1 MSTTEPLLLG
11 FPESLEAARRLAGC
25 ADLPLAG
32 VAVHRFPDG
41 ESKLTLPE
49 IRTPHVILY
58 RSLDRPHDRLVEL
71 LLASRAL
78 RSQGI
83 RRLTLVAPYLCYMR
97 QDRAFE
103 PGELVSQRLIGGWLA
118 ELFDAV
124 ITVDPHLHRISQ
136 LEEAIPLRNAIALSA
151 APAFVEY
158 LRQARGGPDRLLLG
172 PDSESEQWVRGI
184 AEATGLPHAIASKQ
198 RRGDRSVEIA
208 LPADVTFAGRAVIL
222 LDDMASTGRTLAA
235 AAEQARRRGAA
246 EVRVLV
252 THALFVNDS
261 LEHLRGSPITQIGSS
276 DSIPHETNVVSL
288 APWLAVAVRGL
299 IGRQWRFSARI

>member
-1 MSTTEPLLLG
+1 MPTTEPLLLG
-11 FPESLEAARRLAGC
+11 FPESLEAAQRLAQC
-25 ADLPLAG
+25 AGLPLAQ

-41 ESKLTLPE
+41 ESKLTLPA
-49 IRTPHVILY
+49 IVAPQVILY
-58 RSLDRPHDRLVEL
+58 RSLDRPHNKLVEL
-71 LLASRAL
+71 LLVSRAL
-78 RSQGI
+78 RAQGV

-97 QDRAFE
+97 QDQAFA

-124 ITVDPHLHRISQ
+124 ITVDPHLHRISR
-136 LEEAIPLRNAIALSA
+136 LEEAIPLRHAIVLGA

-158 LRQARGGPDRLLLG
+158 LRQAPGGPERLLLG
-172 PDSESEQWVRGI
+172 PDSESEQCVRGI
-184 AEATGLPHAIASKQ
+184 AEAAGLPFAIASKQ
-198 RRGDRSVEIA
+198 RRGDRSVDIT
-208 LPADVTFAGRAVIL
+208 LPEAVDFAGRAVIL

-261 LEHLRGSPITQIGSS
+261 LAHLRAGPITHIGSS
-276 DSIPHETNVVSL
+276 DSIAHETNVVSL
-288 APWLAVAVRGL
+288 APWLAAAVREL
-299 IGRQWRFSARI
+299 IEGGNGGS